1 MSFLALVVKP
11 LAYISLPVLL
21 FRSIANTSPVGR
33 YYWRVGLFLG
43 SLAVVSTWGIVVAV
57 GMTLV
62 GRRHDVNYVV
72 ARTFYALVSHVL
84 ELEVEVEGEE
94 YLQTRPAVMVGNH
107 QSMLDILWLAR
118 SAPSVVFHCRFSS
131 ITSWSDLRLLV
142 DIHAECSLQRRPS
155 WLSGSS
161 SGRLSDPGCT
171 CLARSSSIA
180 EIVQGHTNLWKLRAR
195 R

>member
-21 FRSIANTSPVGR
+21 FRSIANISPVGR
-33 YYWRVGLFLG
+33 YYWRISIFLG
-43 SLAVVSTWGIVVAV
+43 SLVVVSTWGIVVAV

-72 ARTFYALVSHVL
+72 ARTFYHLVSHTL

-118 SAPSVVFHCRFSS
+118 SASSVC
-131 ITSWSDLRLLV
+131 TLLSFLL
-142 DIHAECSLQRRPS
+142 DCF
-155 WLSGSS
+155 
-161 SGRLSDPGCT
+161 
-171 CLARSSSIA
+171 LA
-180 EIVQGHTNLWKLRAR
+180 
-195 R
+195 